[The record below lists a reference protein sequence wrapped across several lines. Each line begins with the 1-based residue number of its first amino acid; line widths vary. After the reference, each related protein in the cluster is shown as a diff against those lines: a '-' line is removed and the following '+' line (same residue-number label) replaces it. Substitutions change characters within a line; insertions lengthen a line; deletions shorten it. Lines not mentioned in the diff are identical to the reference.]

1 MSRLLEDLGGLRE
14 FSSGGDGVTR
24 LAWSADL
31 EAALEWCAELME
43 DAGLAVERDGAG
55 NLIGRWSVGP
65 GPAVLA
71 GSHLDTV
78 PSGGAFDGALG
89 VLGAI
94 DAVRELKASGL
105 EPRRSIW
112 VAAFMDEEGVRFG
125 ASMLGSRAFS
135 GEDVTGLGD
144 RADATG
150 LSVREAMSALG
161 RDFSK
166 VDGADAIDGVGAY
179 LELHVEQGPVLERNG
194 VDLGVVTEITGMTGM
209 RLRFEG
215 RARHAGSTPMDARH
229 DALVGAARFVT
240 ELRDRARED
249 GELRATVGALEPV
262 PGAANVIP
270 GEAVLSVDLRS
281 TSEDGLDMAVSKARE
296 LAKGI
301 AAEEELHYELV
312 ELYRHSPLPMD
323 GELIDLLEASAA
335 EAGARTMRLPSGAAH
350 DASVIGRHVPAG
362 MLFVPSH
369 DGISHAPDEH
379 SEGPACELGARVLAI
394 ALRRLAG
401 AETVSAGGG

>member
-1 MSRLLEDLGGLRE
+1 MSGLLEDLGALKE
-14 FSSGGDGVTR
+14 FSSGGEGVTR
-24 LAWSADL
+24 LAWSSDL
-31 EAALEWCAELME
+31 EAALDWCAELME
-43 DAGLAVERDGAG
+43 DAGLEVERDAAG

-94 DAVRELKASGL
+94 DAVRRLRDSGL
-105 EPRRSIW
+105 EPKRSIW

-125 ASMLGSRAFS
+125 ASMLGSRAFA
-135 GEDVTGLGD
+135 GEDVTIFGD
-144 RADATG
+144 RPDSAG
-150 LSVREAMSALG
+150 VSVREAMSALD
-161 RDFSK
+161 RDFS
-166 VDGADAIDGVGAY
+166 VVQDAHAIDGVGAY
-179 LELHVEQGPVLERNG
+179 LELHVEQGPVLERNE
-194 VDLGVVTEITGMTGM
+194 VDLGVVTEITGMTGL
-209 RLRFEG
+209 RLRFLG
-215 RARHAGSTPMDARH
+215 RARHAGSTPMDARR

-240 ELRDRARED
+240 ELRDSARED
-249 GELRATVGALEPV
+249 GELRATVGVLEAV

-270 GEAVLSVDLRS
+270 GEASLSVDLRA
-281 TSEDGLDMAVSKARE
+281 TTEDGLDMAISLARS
-296 LAKGI
+296 LAQRI
-301 AAEEELHYELV
+301 AAEEDLEHEMS

-323 GELIDLLEASAA
+323 GELIELLESSAG
-335 EAGARTMRLPSGAAH
+335 EAGARTMRLQSGAAH

-379 SEGPACELGARVLAI
+379 SDDAACELGAKVLAI

-401 AETVSAGGG
+401 GDSVRAGDG